1 MIMVFI
7 KRTFGDI
14 RGVVGN
20 SSGQIRF
27 LSFFLDKSV
36 LCAWGISNER
46 TIIDG

>member
-27 LSFFLDKSV
+27 LSFFGIKAFSV
-36 LCAWGISNER
+36 LGVYQTNAQL
-46 TIIDG
+46 